1 MPRLGY
7 PAFVLLAG
15 LLFGLFAAGRHAYA
29 QETALS
35 GADPKFEF
43 PAGCE
48 IGRDCWFFA
57 YMDHDPSDNYRDRM
71 CGLRTYNAHKGT
83 DIAPVEPDA
92 PIAVIA
98 AADGVV
104 LGIRDGMDD
113 SIMRVRDETRMA
125 AQCGNGVRLDHGN
138 GWTSQYCHLQ
148 RGSVSVQRG
157 ARVTAGQIL
166 GWIGSSGRSELRHL
180 HFQVE
185 RDGTPVDPFN
195 GEAPSSPVQCDV
207 TGVTDQALWQAT
219 ERREISGYTPSSFH
233 RAGITTGVPDRE
245 RVLSEGYPDTGA
257 VDADALVGYVVLL
270 GVISGAT
277 LDTLITGPDGRRI
290 FENRRTLDQDRA
302 RLFTFTGPRRK
313 SKTWPPGAY
322 RVRFVLSGEGATG
335 AFQVETKRQIVLE

>member
-1 MPRLGY
+1 MKSLFLPLLIGVLTGGLGVDGSARAQAQGPASDAPR
-7 PAFVLLAG
+7 
-15 LLFGLFAAGRHAYA
+15 
-29 QETALS
+29 
-35 GADPKFEF
+35 FEF

-57 YMDHDPSDNYRDRM
+57 YMDHDPSDGYRDRM

-83 DIAPVEPDA
+83 DIAPIDPDA

-104 LGIRDGMDD
+104 LGVRDGMDD
-113 SIMRVRDETRMA
+113 SVMQVRDEARMA
-125 AQCGNGVRLDHGN
+125 AQCGNGVRLDHGE
-138 GWTSQYCHLQ
+138 GWTSQYCHLE
-148 RGSVSVQRG
+148 RGSVSVERG
-157 ARVTAGQIL
+157 AQVTAGQIL

-185 RDGTPVDPFN
+185 RDRVPVDPFN
-195 GEAPSSPVQCDV
+195 AEPPASPAQCDAP
-207 TGVTDQALWQAT
+207 GVTDQALWQAA
-219 ERREISGYTPSSFH
+219 ERQEISDYVPTLIY

-245 RVLSEGYPDTGA
+245 RVLFDGYPDTGP
-257 VDADALVGYVVLL
+257 VTADALVGYVVLL

-277 LDTLITGPDGRRI
+277 LDTLITGPDGRRV

-313 SKTWPPGAY
+313 SASWVPGVY
-322 RVRFVLSGEGATG
+322 RVRFVVQGEGPGGDFA
-335 AFQVETKRQIVLE
+335 VETERKIVLE

>member
-1 MPRLGY
+1 MPRLY
-7 PAFVLLAG
+7 SHAFVLLAG
-15 LLFGLFAAGRHAYA
+15 LLLGV
-29 QETALS
+29 LS
-35 GADPKFEF
+35 LVQPVQGQDATRRGGAPKFEF

-48 IGRDCWFFA
+48 IGVDCWFFA
-57 YMDHDPSDNYRDRM
+57 YMDHDPSDSYRDRM

-83 DIAPVEPDA
+83 DVAPIDPEA

-104 LGIRDGMDD
+104 LGVRDGMDD
-113 SIMRVRDETRMA
+113 SVMQVRDETRMA

-166 GWIGSSGRSELRHL
+166 GWIASSGRSELRHL

-185 RDGTPVDPFN
+185 RDGTPIDPFN
-195 GEAPSSPVQCDV
+195 GGAPSSPAQCDV
-207 TGVTDQALWQAT
+207 TGMTDQALWQAA
-219 ERREISGYTPSSFH
+219 ERQEISGYTPTSIY
-233 RAGITTGVPDRE
+233 RGGITTGVPDRE
-245 RVLSEGYPDTGA
+245 QVMFEGYPDTGS
-257 VDADALVGYVVLL
+257 VNSDALVGYVVLL

-277 LDTLITGPDGRRI
+277 LDMLITGPDGQRV

-302 RLFTFTGPRRK
+302 RLFTFAGTRRTTAAWMPGSYQVRLVVRGKGPDGDFEIEAERR
-313 SKTWPPGAY
+313 
-322 RVRFVLSGEGATG
+322 
-335 AFQVETKRQIVLE
+335 IVLE